1 MPEKVR
7 LREGLTKA
15 TLRCGDDLFNLI
27 KDKLEEEI
35 VLPRNESVERTS
47 SFLNALANPIRLKII
62 HLLSQMEMPV
72 CLIASLLGLEQSLVS
87 HHLAIL
93 RREGIVSIKIV
104 GKYRFY
110 SLNRSK
116 LVNCIVDLIK

>member
-1 MPEKVR
+1 MSEKVK
-7 LREGLTKA
+7 LRESLTKA
-15 TLRCGDDLFNLI
+15 TLRCGDDLFNLM
-27 KDKLEEEI
+27 KEKLEKEI
-35 VLPRNESVERTS
+35 VLPKNKSVERMS
-47 SFLNALANPIRLKII
+47 SLLNALAYPVRLKII

-72 CLIASLLGLEQSLVS
+72 CLITSLLGLEQSLVS

-93 RREGIVSIKIV
+93 RREGIVSIKVV

-110 SLNRSK
+110 SLNRSR